1 MTVHGVWYIL
11 TRCLWLLKLYLKSC
25 NGLTEF
31 ILLSNY
37 NEENKQLVKKR
48 NDPVR
53 NSSFENDFD
62 YNYDLYYNAST
73 NYSSFQT
80 YTEINIYYVRE
91 KQHSELRMLDFSE
104 CQYLIHEAVVFFT
117 TICPDLRHIVL
128 TRCSKMINDE
138 VNTILHD
145 EILLKQSPSK
155 GNLLSYEDWW
165 IIVDLLHRVR

>member
-1 MTVHGVWYIL
+1 M
-11 TRCLWLLKLYLKSC
+11 
-25 NGLTEF
+25 
-31 ILLSNY
+31 SNY
-37 NEENKQLVKKR
+37 NEENKQLVEER

-53 NSSFENDFD
+53 NSSSENDFD

-91 KQHSELRMLDFSE
+91 KQHSELMMLDFSE
-104 CQYLIHEAVVFFT
+104 CQYLIPEAVVFFT
-117 TICPDLRHIVL
+117 TIWPDLRHIVL
-128 TRCSKMINDE
+128 TRCSNDE

-155 GNLLSYEDWW
+155 GNLLSYED
-165 IIVDLLHRVR
+165 